1 MIGIDEV
8 GRGPVAGPVA
18 VGAVLIL
25 KENEKEVAKIFSAGG
40 GSAPG
45 GKGIKDSKKLTSKKR
60 NEWFEKMKEAK
71 QEKLIDYKVIFVDSE
86 KIDKFGIVP
95 SIQSCIN
102 QALKSLNSQGSGPW
116 EFGEECLVL
125 LDGGL
130 KAPEEFINQ
139 ETIIKGD
146 EKEMLISMASV
157 MAKVTRDS
165 VMCKLA
171 KDYPEYGLEKH
182 KGYGTKFHMDAIKKK
197 GMCEI
202 HRRSYLKN
210 LAKF

>member
-1 MIGIDEV
+1 MQNIKYIIGIDEV

-25 KENEKEVAKIFSAGG
+25 KEKEKEVVKIFNE
-40 GSAPG
+40 
-45 GKGIKDSKKLTSKKR
+45 IKDSKKLTPKKR
-60 NEWFEKMKEAK
+60 NEWFQKMKEVQK
-71 QEKLIDYKVIFVDSE
+71 EGLMDYKVIFVDSE

-102 QALKSLNSQGSGPW
+102 QALKSLNSQGPGPW

-130 KAPEEFINQ
+130 NAPEEFINQ

-210 LAKF
+210 LK